1 MVKVFQITLSAAGVD
16 FCSLCL
22 AKRTARKKI
31 FTSCTQTSAIN
42 LNTFKGSYILPYSRP
57 FKVII
62 VGFDGVLGSVLAGA
76 LDLFS
81 FTGVSWQ
88 RFLDERVEPRF
99 NVQIASLG
107 GADIRCSNR
116 LIMQAHCDIGEVTEC
131 DLLLIPTIGDSI
143 DKVLSQNSELIPH
156 LQRLANT
163 KADIA
168 SNCSGAFF
176 LAKAGLLD
184 GKVATTHWGYASKFK
199 ADFPLVDL
207 QENQFVTQSKNQSK
221 SQSESQLGNIFCA
234 AGGSAFYDLGLLLIE
249 RYCGREISTQVA
261 KTQIIDS
268 KRGNQNSYTNVTLHK
283 PHSDQLVKQVQEF
296 IEENF
301 RKSIQVSAL
310 AAMFNITPRTLNR
323 RFQSC
328 VAMRPIE
335 YIQAVRIEQAK
346 RLLESGDVTIKSL
359 AEQVGY
365 EDISSFTRLFKRA
378 TELTP
383 KEYQDK
389 FSRLAI

>member
-1 MVKVFQITLSAAGVD
+1 MSIPY
-16 FCSLCL
+16 
-22 AKRTARKKI
+22 
-31 FTSCTQTSAIN
+31 FT
-42 LNTFKGSYILPYSRP
+42 P

-62 VGFDGVLGSVLAGA
+62 VGFDGVLGSALTGA

-88 RFLDERVEPRF
+88 RFLDEPVEPRF

-107 GADIRCSNR
+107 GVDIRCSNR
-116 LIMQAHCDIGEVTEC
+116 LIMQAHCDIAKVLDC

-143 DKVLSQNSELIPH
+143 DKVLSQNSKLIAH
-156 LQRLANT
+156 IKRLANT

-184 GKVATTHWGYASKFK
+184 GKVATTHWGYANKFK
-199 ADFPLVDL
+199 ADYPLVDL
-207 QENQFVTQSKNQSK
+207 QENQFVTQSKSASKNQS
-221 SQSESQLGNIFCA
+221 GNIFCA

-268 KRGNQNSYTNVTLHK
+268 KRGNQNSYTNVSLHR
-283 PHSDQLVKQVQEF
+283 PHSDPLVKQVQEF

-301 RKSIQVSAL
+301 RQPMQVSHL
-310 AAMFNITPRTLNR
+310 ATMVNVTPRTLNR
-323 RFQSC
+323 RFQAC

-346 RLLESGDVTIKSL
+346 RLLELGDVTIKSL

-365 EDISSFTRLFKRA
+365 DDISSFTRLFKRA

-383 KEYQDK
+383 KEYQEK

>member
-1 MVKVFQITLSAAGVD
+1 MLDHSYYKIDKGNQTLMPY
-16 FCSLCL
+16 
-22 AKRTARKKI
+22 
-31 FTSCTQTSAIN
+31 
-42 LNTFKGSYILPYSRP
+42 FKP

-62 VGFDGVLGSVLAGA
+62 LGFDGVLGSVLAGA

-88 RFLDERVEPRF
+88 RFSNEAVEPRF

-116 LIMQAHCDIGEVTEC
+116 LVMQAHCDIQDVMEC

-143 DKVLSQNSELIPH
+143 DKVLSQNNELIPH

-176 LAKAGLLD
+176 LAEAGLLD
-184 GKVATTHWGYASKFK
+184 GLTATTHWGYAGKFK

-207 QENQFVTQSKNQSK
+207 QENQFVTQSK
-221 SQSESQLGNIFCA
+221 SQSGTIFCA

-283 PHSDQLVKQVQEF
+283 PHADQLVKKVQEF

-301 RKSIQVSAL
+301 RQSIQVSNL
-310 AAMFNITPRTLNR
+310 AAMVNITPRTLNR
-323 RFQSC
+323 RFQSA

-346 RLLESGDVTIKSL
+346 RLLELGNVTIKSL

-365 EDISSFTRLFKRA
+365 DDISSFTRLFKRA

>member
-1 MVKVFQITLSAAGVD
+1 MPY
-16 FCSLCL
+16 
-22 AKRTARKKI
+22 
-31 FTSCTQTSAIN
+31 
-42 LNTFKGSYILPYSRP
+42 FKP

-62 VGFDGVLGSVLAGA
+62 IGFDGVLGSALTGA

-88 RFLDERVEPRF
+88 RFLDEPVEPRF
-99 NVQIASLG
+99 NVQIASVG
-107 GADIRCSNR
+107 GVDIRCSNR
-116 LIMQAHCDIGEVTEC
+116 LIMQAHCDIQDVAEC

-143 DKVLSQNSELIPH
+143 DKALNQNADLIPH
-156 LQRLANT
+156 LTRLADT
-163 KADIA
+163 RSDIA

-184 GKVATTHWGYASKFK
+184 NRIATTHWGYASKFK

-207 QENQFVTQSKNQSK
+207 QENQFVTHSK
-221 SQSESQLGNIFCA
+221 SKSESQSGNIFCA
-234 AGGSAFYDLGLLLIE
+234 AGGSAFFDLGLLLIE

-301 RKSIQVSAL
+301 YQTIQVSGL
-310 AAMFNITPRTLNR
+310 AAMVNITPRTLNR
-323 RFQSC
+323 RFQSA

-346 RLLESGDVTIKSL
+346 RLLELGDVTIKSL

-365 EDISSFTRLFKRA
+365 DDISSFTRLFKRA
-378 TELTP
+378 TGLTP

>member
-1 MVKVFQITLSAAGVD
+1 MPY
-16 FCSLCL
+16 
-22 AKRTARKKI
+22 
-31 FTSCTQTSAIN
+31 
-42 LNTFKGSYILPYSRP
+42 FKP

-62 VGFDGVLGSVLAGA
+62 LGFDGVLGSVLAGA

-88 RFLDERVEPRF
+88 RFSNEAVEPRF

-116 LIMQAHCDIGEVTEC
+116 LIMQAHCDIQDVMEC

-143 DKVLSQNSELIPH
+143 DKVLSQNNELIPH

-184 GKVATTHWGYASKFK
+184 DKIATTHWGYAGKFK

-207 QENQFVTQSKNQSK
+207 QENQFVTQSK
-221 SQSESQLGNIFCA
+221 SQSGTIFCA

-283 PHSDQLVKQVQEF
+283 PHADQLVKQVQEF

-301 RKSIQVSAL
+301 RQSMQVSNL
-310 AAMFNITPRTLNR
+310 AAMVNITPRTLNR
-323 RFQSC
+323 RFQSA

-346 RLLESGDVTIKSL
+346 RLLELGDVTIKSL

-365 EDISSFTRLFKRA
+365 DDISSFTRLFKRA